1 MRARLFSSFASH
13 LIITMTTTELTND
26 LVLQAPLA
34 VGILQWGTTPL
45 DEYVINSKGVISES
59 EARQIV
65 DTLLEGGVTL
75 FDSAEGYGGGT
86 SEKRLGRLLPSPP
99 GIAMTKF
106 LPVPWRWSHASLER
120 AVRASCKRLQVSSI
134 PIYLLHSPIH
144 CWRPIEYWVQSV
156 AICKQKGLVQT
167 MGLSNCNANQ
177 VQRAV
182 QAGKEV
188 SLAYVLLLRV
198 YNILLNVIPHDIL

>member
-1 MRARLFSSFASH
+1 
-13 LIITMTTTELTND
+13 
-26 LVLQAPLA
+26 
-34 VGILQWGTTPL
+34 
-45 DEYVINSKGVISES
+45 
-59 EARQIV
+59 
-65 DTLLEGGVTL
+65 
-75 FDSAEGYGGGT
+75 
-86 SEKRLGRLLPSPP
+86 
-99 GIAMTKF
+99 
-106 LPVPWRWSHASLER
+106 VPWRWSHASLER